1 MSGTPT
7 TTPREVV
14 AQGALDDAKNGRIP
28 LIGDYTL
35 RLSSGAFRTTVP
47 MMFCQN
53 LGYENG
59 DVAGVYADF
68 DRGLLVYDLQHG
80 GEYDPDVSEVEHGEE

>member
-1 MSGTPT
+1 MSGSPST

-14 AQGALDDAKNGRIP
+14 AKGAMDDAQNGKLP

-35 RLSSGAFRTTVP
+35 RHSSGAIRTTVP

-53 LGYENG
+53 LGYGNG

-68 DRGLLVYDLQHG
+68 DRGLLVYDLQTG
-80 GEYDPDVSEVEHGEE
+80 PEYEVDDGDE

>member
-1 MSGTPT
+1 MSGLTST

-14 AQGALDDAKNGRIP
+14 AKGAMEDAQNGRIP

-35 RLSSGAFRTTVP
+35 RSSCGAFRTTVP
-47 MMFCQN
+47 MMFCRN
-53 LGYENG
+53 MGFENG

-68 DRGLLVYDLQHG
+68 DRGLLVYDLQQG
-80 GEYDPDVSEVEHGEE
+80 PEYDPEEEEEHGEE